1 MIEIIPNWHPL
12 FVHFTVALLSISV
25 ALFVVTKFVTSW
37 QLEDQWLATA
47 YWNLWI
53 GVAISIITVGA
64 GFLAFNSVEH
74 DTPSHI
80 AMLDHRLWAV
90 LTFALFFVLA
100 IWAIF
105 QYRSEQKPTIIFI
118 CMLLVGFFML
128 SSTAWR
134 GGELVYRHG
143 LGVMSLPDKDD
154 HSHAAGEHKH
164 GDDGHHDSTHSEG
177 DDHHAEQDHHEDNLD
192 DDHDHS
198 H

>member
-25 ALFVVTKFVTSW
+25 VLFIVSRFVTNW

-53 GVAISIITVGA
+53 GVAISTITVGA

-74 DTPSHI
+74 DTPSHV

-90 LTFALFFVLA
+90 LTFALFFILA

-105 QYRSEQKPTIIFI
+105 QYRSEQKPTTIFI

-154 HSHAAGEHKH
+154 HSHAAGEH
-164 GDDGHHDSTHSEG
+164 GDNGHHDSSHSEA
-177 DDHHAEQDHHEDNLD
+177 DDHHTEGDHHEDNLD
-192 DDHDHS
+192 DGHDHS